1 MSAEPVDLEVLRSF
15 IGDDPSELSASVT
28 LFVESATR
36 ARTELQEAAAAGDLE
51 AVGAVAHR
59 FKSVARYLGATALAA
74 SCERLERLSK
84 QGDLTGVRQERPT
97 MEAELARALDALARL
112 TGTGQGDQR

>member
-1 MSAEPVDLEVLRSF
+1 MNAEPVDLEVLRSF

-36 ARTELQEAAAAGDLE
+36 ARAELQDAAGAGD
-51 AVGAVAHR
+51 ADTAGAVAHR

-74 SCERLERLSK
+74 SCERLERLGK
-84 QGDLTGVRQERPT
+84 EGDLTGIRKERPQ
-97 MEAELARALDALARL
+97 MEAELARVLDALSRITGIAREPS
-112 TGTGQGDQR
+112 R